1 MAANRISVSLMLL
14 VTTSVWLAP
23 TVGGRPIAGTAAV
36 KCAISRPD
44 GFKEP
49 GMKNAKGECCSSF
62 YAMTAS
68 LRRPMAQRSTVHSST
83 KWKLSLTIQLS
94 RAATAH
100 PPILHRRAKSV
111 QGGRTFCWGNA

>member
-14 VTTSVWLAP
+14 VTTVWLAP

-36 KCAISRPD
+36 KCTITRPD

-62 YAMTAS
+62 YADDC
-68 LRRPMAQRSTVHSST
+68 V
-83 KWKLSLTIQLS
+83 
-94 RAATAH
+94 
-100 PPILHRRAKSV
+100 PPTSDGARFYGSFKH
-111 QGGRTFCWGNA
+111 

>member
-14 VTTSVWLAP
+14 VTTWAWLAP

-36 KCAISRPD
+36 KCTITRPD

-62 YAMTAS
+62 YADDCVPPTS
-68 LRRPMAQRSTVHSST
+68 DG
-83 KWKLSLTIQLS
+83 
-94 RAATAH
+94 ATFYGSFKH
-100 PPILHRRAKSV
+100 
-111 QGGRTFCWGNA
+111 